1 MDKINCIE
9 DYFSGIRAYY
19 LFKLGQFYNNLE
31 YMSFILDKRNI
42 NASKIIFLSNIML
55 AIKED
60 LVDTKGAMNYQS
72 KVFINS
78 LEESVSF
85 VATKV
90 ENGYKI
96 GNYVFPN
103 ASTLVA
109 IVRNKLAHGKY
120 KMDLD
125 HNRVILEHKGVDIVI
140 NIDKLIN
147 FILMSFRNTM
157 KDIRSKKYE
166 RNIVYIRK
174 NNKSRSNNFKTL
186 SEVRGIIKSYNYIN
200 FVIESLNDFPV
211 PYDCILLFESFL
223 KDFDINGYLSLKSD
237 RYKDLVEYLNKRSR
251 KINYEFKNLTDES
264 DIGRILD
271 FADKEII
278 GNENLNYDQQLKII
292 GFEVQKS
299 INEKHNTFNAI
310 AANVDNLIEL
320 SAISKI
326 NSVDKD
332 DLSSYIANY
341 YVDEIKSGYDEYGMI
356 LIGMFNSLF
365 VYPYDDVFETSG
377 EYRINRTSGF
387 DFSKLDLSM
396 INPIVM
402 NVDDSPLKNIEDRY
416 IALLK
421 RQTDIS
427 QKLNIQQNNL
437 LKVKGNMIAEANINK
452 GINDLKTSLASI
464 ICEIVDVNNEYNMIK
479 NDFIVNRLYFEN
491 RTIIESIR
499 NSIAHGNY
507 KFIVVGD
514 FFDTK
519 IIFNDI
525 YEGKN
530 TFQLEITFREF
541 EKMINNN
548 YDMVLD
554 FVRNKINGRSR

>member
-19 LFKLGQFYNNLE
+19 LFKLGKFYNNLE
-31 YMSFILDKRNI
+31 YMSFILDKINI
-42 NASKIIFLSNIML
+42 NASKIVFLSNIML

-147 FILMSFRNTM
+147 FILMAFRNTM
-157 KDIRSKKYE
+157 RDNRNKKYE
-166 RNIVYIRK
+166 RNFVYIK
-174 NNKSRSNNFKTL
+174 NNNVSRTYKIKKL
-186 SEVRGIIKSYNYIN
+186 SEVKSIIRNYYYLC
-200 FVIESLNDFPV
+200 FEIESLNDFPV

-223 KDFDINGYLSLKSD
+223 KDFGIDGYLYLKGD
-237 RYKDLVEYLNKRSR
+237 RYKELVKYLNKRNC
-251 KINYEFKNLTDES
+251 KISYECKNLSNDNE
-264 DIGRILD
+264 INRILN
-271 FADKEII
+271 FADNEII
-278 GNENLNYDQQLKII
+278 GNENLDYNQQLRLI

-299 INEKHNTFNAI
+299 INNKQNTFNAI
-310 AANVDNLIEL
+310 AANVHNLIEL
-320 SAISKI
+320 SAISKM
-326 NSVDKD
+326 NSVDNND
-332 DLSSYIANY
+332 ISSYIANH

-365 VYPYDDVFETSG
+365 IYPYDDVFETNG
-377 EYRINRTSGF
+377 EYKLDRSSGF

-396 INPIVM
+396 IKPLIINI
-402 NVDDSPLKNIEDRY
+402 DDSGLRNIEDRY
-416 IALLK
+416 NSLLK
-421 RQTDIS
+421 KQDDIS
-427 QKLNIQQNNL
+427 KKIEVQNNNL
-437 LKVKGNMIAEANINK
+437 LKVKGNIVAEANINK
-452 GINDLKTSLASI
+452 GIKDLQISLANI
-464 ICEIVDVNNEYNMIK
+464 ISEFVNVNGEYNMIK
-479 NDFIVNRLYFEN
+479 NDYIINRLYFEN
-491 RTIIESIR
+491 RAIIEGIR

-507 KFIVVGD
+507 EFIVNGN

-519 IIFNDI
+519 IIFKDI

-530 TFQLEITFREF
+530 TFQLEISFKDF
-541 EKMINNN
+541 EDMINNN
-548 YDMVLD
+548 YDIVLE
-554 FVRNKINGRSR
+554 FVRNKINGKSR